1 MQTKSFTTEQLQAI
15 ECIEQNLLITA
26 GAGAGKTRVLV
37 ERYLNI
43 LQSKQIKAN
52 EILAITF
59 TEKAGKEMTERV
71 YQELTNRLMAP
82 NGDKLFWQ
90 KKLQELSGLKERA
103 FRTFKKE
110 LQEKDYIKI
119 EGGIIYVNPLFA
131 MATDMD
137 YIREDLINK
146 FPKYKD
152 VFKKINDDLLN

>member
-1 MQTKSFTTEQLQAI
+1 MERELNTKFLNGNYVIGAI
-15 ECIEQNLLITA
+15 GVTPLEGLT
-26 GAGAGKTRVLV
+26 GV
-37 ERYLNI
+37 NI
-43 LQSKQIKAN
+43 LEGDNGNRTARFISVFNHLEVATTGN
-52 EILAITF
+52 ILVLR
-59 TEKAGKEMTERV
+59 TEMFEPCS
-71 YQELTNRLMAP
+71 L
-82 NGDKLFWQ
+82 
-90 KKLQELSGLKERA
+90 KKLQEISGLKERA

-152 VFKKINDDLLN
+152 TFKKINDDLLN

>member
-1 MQTKSFTTEQLQAI
+1 MERDLNRKFLNGNYVITGVGV
-15 ECIEQNLLITA
+15 NLLHHFIGDTPLDNA
-26 GAGAGKTRVLV
+26 RSQRVGRFILMFNNMRVATSGNFLILKT
-37 ERYLNI
+37 
-43 LQSKQIKAN
+43 
-52 EILAITF
+52 
-59 TEKAGKEMTERV
+59 EMFEPCS
-71 YQELTNRLMAP
+71 L
-82 NGDKLFWQ
+82 

-119 EGGIIYVNPLFA
+119 EGGVIYVNPLFA

-152 VFKKINDDLLN
+152 TFKKINNDLLS

>member
-1 MQTKSFTTEQLQAI
+1 MERELNTKFLNGNYVITGI
-15 ECIEQNLLITA
+15 GVNLLHHFI
-26 GAGAGKTRVLV
+26 
-37 ERYLNI
+37 
-43 LQSKQIKAN
+43 Q
-52 EILAITF
+52 
-59 TEKAGKEMTERV
+59 
-71 YQELTNRLMAP
+71 
-82 NGDKLFWQ
+82 DKLLDNTRSQRVGRFILMFNNMRVATSGNFLVLKTEMFEPCSL

-110 LQEKDYIKI
+110 LQEKDFIKI

>member
-1 MQTKSFTTEQLQAI
+1 MERELNTKFLNGNYVIGAI
-15 ECIEQNLLITA
+15 GVIPLEGLT
-26 GAGAGKTRVLV
+26 GV
-37 ERYLNI
+37 NI
-43 LQSKQIKAN
+43 LEGDNGNRTARFISMFNHLKVATSGNFLVLK
-52 EILAITF
+52 
-59 TEKAGKEMTERV
+59 TEMFEPCS
-71 YQELTNRLMAP
+71 L
-82 NGDKLFWQ
+82 

-152 VFKKINDDLLN
+152 VFKKINDDLLS

>member
-1 MQTKSFTTEQLQAI
+1 MERELNTKFL
-15 ECIEQNLLITA
+15 NGNYVIT
-26 GAGAGKTRVLV
+26 GIGVTPLEELTGV
-37 ERYLNI
+37 NI
-43 LQSKQIKAN
+43 LEGDNGNRTARFISIFNHLKVATSGNFLVLK
-52 EILAITF
+52 
-59 TEKAGKEMTERV
+59 TEMFEPCS
-71 YQELTNRLMAP
+71 L
-82 NGDKLFWQ
+82 

-110 LQEKDYIKI
+110 LQEKGYIKI

-152 VFKKINDDLLN
+152 TFKKINDDLLN

>member
-1 MQTKSFTTEQLQAI
+1 MERDLNKKFLNGNYVIGAI
-15 ECIEQNLLITA
+15 GVIPLEGLT
-26 GAGAGKTRVLV
+26 GV
-37 ERYLNI
+37 NI
-43 LQSKQIKAN
+43 LEGDNGNRTARFISMFNNMRVATSGNFLVLK
-52 EILAITF
+52 
-59 TEKAGKEMTERV
+59 TEMFEPCS
-71 YQELTNRLMAP
+71 L
-82 NGDKLFWQ
+82 

-146 FPKYKD
+146 FPKYRGI
-152 VFKKINDDLLN
+152 FKKINNDLLS